1 MRATLTTIVL
11 SIIGGAACAQ
21 PANEAIKGLESC
33 FQVARLADTICSNAT
48 NSPVQRLDCFQKA
61 RAAQLECLQHVPSG
75 MSAGSAAPEIP
86 TTGIVSPATPPGTV
100 RPEMPRAV
108 SPGMPTSDAATEG
121 PAGAVSPGMPAAA
134 VPSEMPNGTVSRN
147 KPTGV
152 VSPKSS
158 AGAVPTEMPTATVS
172 PGTPTGAVPPDTPA
186 GTVAIPAKPLE
197 TNWVVSETTSP
208 IDYSPLITAAIR
220 STSSEKDAPN
230 TLTIRCRQ
238 LRTDLMLRTE
248 GTWRASRNNEVQ
260 VDYQINDQS
269 SVRLQWTASADGK
282 TASYKEDPAGLLRSL
297 PEGARLKIKVLD
309 GADHGYAATFQLTGL
324 DAVRKKIAVA
334 CKWAPIDDKVSS
346 GKR

>member
-86 TTGIVSPATPPGTV
+86 TTGIVSPATPPGIV

-108 SPGMPTSDAATEG
+108 SPGMDTGNAATEG
-121 PAGAVSPGMPAAA
+121 PAGSVSPGMPART
-134 VPSEMPNGTVSRN
+134 VPSEMPNGTVS
-147 KPTGV
+147 
-152 VSPKSS
+152 
-158 AGAVPTEMPTATVS
+158 
-172 PGTPTGAVPPDTPA
+172 PGMPTGAVPPDTPA
-186 GTVAIPAKPLE
+186 RTVDIPAKPLE

-208 IDYSPLITAAIR
+208 IDYSPLITATIR

-260 VDYQINDQS
+260 VEYQINDQS

-297 PEGARLKIKVLD
+297 PEGARLKINVLD
-309 GADHGYAATFQLTGL
+309 GTGHGYAATFQLTGL
-324 DAVRKKIAVA
+324 DAVRKKIVVA
-334 CKWAPIDDKVSS
+334 CKWAPVDDKVSS